1 MGAGSGRG
9 TDFQGFLILSLKLIT
24 KPMSKE
30 KVVLAYSGG
39 LDTSVIV
46 HWLASQGY
54 DVIALCLDLGQK
66 VENLDEIRQKGL
78 KAGAVDVLIE
88 DVRKEFVEDY
98 VFRAIEWNAVYEGT
112 YLLGT
117 SLARPLISKKQ
128 IEAAERFG
136 ASTVSH
142 GATGKG
148 NDQVRFELGY
158 YALNPDIKIIA
169 PWKVPEF
176 YQRYPGRAQLIEYA
190 QQNGIPVKATAE
202 QPWSTD
208 ENLMHI
214 SFESGML
221 EDPWQEPKEEMFEL
235 SQSPKNAPDQEQILT
250 IDFEEGLPVR
260 LDGQEFEPVELLT
273 ELNEI
278 GGRHGI
284 GRVDLVES
292 RFVGMKSRGVYET
305 PGGTILNI
313 AHRAMESLTLDRGVI
328 QLKDSLMPR
337 FSQLVYNG
345 FWFSPEM
352 EILLEMGRST
362 QKRVS
367 GTVRLKLYRGNC
379 MVTGRKSDNSLYD
392 EDIATMEADEGNYDP
407 RDSNGF
413 IRLNALP
420 LRIHRRLTSK
430 A

>member
-1 MGAGSGRG
+1 
-9 TDFQGFLILSLKLIT
+9 
-24 KPMSKE
+24 MSKE

-46 HWLASQGY
+46 HWLTSQGY

-235 SQSPKNAPDQEQILT
+235 SQSPKKAPDQEQILT

-260 LDGQEFEPVELLT
+260 LDGQEFEPVDLLT

-328 QLKDSLMPR
+328 HLKDSLMPR

>member
-1 MGAGSGRG
+1 
-9 TDFQGFLILSLKLIT
+9 
-24 KPMSKE
+24 
-30 KVVLAYSGG
+30 
-39 LDTSVIV
+39 
-46 HWLASQGY
+46 
-54 DVIALCLDLGQK
+54 IALCLDLGQK

-235 SQSPKNAPDQEQILT
+235 SQSPKNAPDLEQILT

-260 LDGQEFEPVELLT
+260 LDAQEFAPVDLLT

-328 QLKDSLMPR
+328 HLKDSLMPR

>member
-1 MGAGSGRG
+1 
-9 TDFQGFLILSLKLIT
+9 
-24 KPMSKE
+24 MSKE

-46 HWLASQGY
+46 HWLASKGY

-78 KAGAVDVLIE
+78 KAGAVEVLIE

-190 QQNGIPVKATAE
+190 KQNGIPVKATAE

-260 LDGQEFEPVELLT
+260 LDGQEFAPVDLLT

-328 QLKDSLMPR
+328 HLKDSLMPR

>member
-1 MGAGSGRG
+1 
-9 TDFQGFLILSLKLIT
+9 
-24 KPMSKE
+24 MSKE

-260 LDGQEFEPVELLT
+260 IDAQEFEPVDLLT

>member
-1 MGAGSGRG
+1 M
-9 TDFQGFLILSLKLIT
+9 
-24 KPMSKE
+24 
-30 KVVLAYSGG
+30 
-39 LDTSVIV
+39 
-46 HWLASQGY
+46 
-54 DVIALCLDLGQK
+54 
-66 VENLDEIRQKGL
+66 
-78 KAGAVDVLIE
+78 
-88 DVRKEFVEDY
+88 
-98 VFRAIEWNAVYEGT
+98 
-112 YLLGT
+112 
-117 SLARPLISKKQ
+117 
-128 IEAAERFG
+128 
-136 ASTVSH
+136 
-142 GATGKG
+142 
-148 NDQVRFELGY
+148 
-158 YALNPDIKIIA
+158 
-169 PWKVPEF
+169 
-176 YQRYPGRAQLIEYA
+176 IEYA

-260 LDGQEFEPVELLT
+260 LDGQEFETVDLLT

-328 QLKDSLMPR
+328 HLKDSLMPR

>member
-1 MGAGSGRG
+1 M
-9 TDFQGFLILSLKLIT
+9 
-24 KPMSKE
+24 
-30 KVVLAYSGG
+30 
-39 LDTSVIV
+39 
-46 HWLASQGY
+46 
-54 DVIALCLDLGQK
+54 
-66 VENLDEIRQKGL
+66 
-78 KAGAVDVLIE
+78 
-88 DVRKEFVEDY
+88 
-98 VFRAIEWNAVYEGT
+98 
-112 YLLGT
+112 
-117 SLARPLISKKQ
+117 
-128 IEAAERFG
+128 
-136 ASTVSH
+136 
-142 GATGKG
+142 
-148 NDQVRFELGY
+148 
-158 YALNPDIKIIA
+158 
-169 PWKVPEF
+169 
-176 YQRYPGRAQLIEYA
+176 IEYA

-260 LDGQEFEPVELLT
+260 LDEQEFAPVDLLT

-328 QLKDSLMPR
+328 HLKDSLMPR

>member
-1 MGAGSGRG
+1 
-9 TDFQGFLILSLKLIT
+9 
-24 KPMSKE
+24 MSKE

-260 LDGQEFEPVELLT
+260 LDGQEFQPVDLLT

-328 QLKDSLMPR
+328 HLKDSLMPR

-367 GTVRLKLYRGNC
+367 GIVRLKLYRGNC

>member
-1 MGAGSGRG
+1 
-9 TDFQGFLILSLKLIT
+9 
-24 KPMSKE
+24 MSKE

-260 LDGQEFEPVELLT
+260 LDGQEFETVDLLT

-328 QLKDSLMPR
+328 HLKDSLMPR

>member
-1 MGAGSGRG
+1 
-9 TDFQGFLILSLKLIT
+9 
-24 KPMSKE
+24 MSKE

-98 VFRAIEWNAVYEGT
+98 VFRAIEWNVVYEGT

-260 LDGQEFEPVELLT
+260 LDGQEFAPVDLLT

-328 QLKDSLMPR
+328 HLKDSLMPR

>member
-1 MGAGSGRG
+1 
-9 TDFQGFLILSLKLIT
+9 
-24 KPMSKE
+24 MSKE

-235 SQSPKNAPDQEQILT
+235 SQSPKNAPDQEQILI

-260 LDGQEFEPVELLT
+260 LDGQEFAPVDLLT

-328 QLKDSLMPR
+328 HLKDSLMPR

>member
-1 MGAGSGRG
+1 
-9 TDFQGFLILSLKLIT
+9 
-24 KPMSKE
+24 MSKE

-235 SQSPKNAPDQEQILT
+235 SQSPQNAPDQEQILT

-260 LDGQEFEPVELLT
+260 LDGQDFEPVDLLT

-328 QLKDSLMPR
+328 HLKDSLMPR

>member
-1 MGAGSGRG
+1 
-9 TDFQGFLILSLKLIT
+9 
-24 KPMSKE
+24 MSKD

>member
-1 MGAGSGRG
+1 
-9 TDFQGFLILSLKLIT
+9 
-24 KPMSKE
+24 MSKE

-78 KAGAVDVLIE
+78 KAGAVEVLIE

-235 SQSPKNAPDQEQILT
+235 SQSPKNAPDLEQILT

-260 LDGQEFEPVELLT
+260 LDGQEFETVDLLT

-328 QLKDSLMPR
+328 HLKDSLMPR

>member
-1 MGAGSGRG
+1 
-9 TDFQGFLILSLKLIT
+9 
-24 KPMSKE
+24 MSKE

-66 VENLDEIRQKGL
+66 VENLDEIRHKGL

-260 LDGQEFEPVELLT
+260 LDGQEFEPVDLLT

-328 QLKDSLMPR
+328 HLKDSLMPR

>member
-1 MGAGSGRG
+1 
-9 TDFQGFLILSLKLIT
+9 
-24 KPMSKE
+24 MSKE

-46 HWLASQGY
+46 HWLTSQGY
-54 DVIALCLDLGQK
+54 DVIGLCLDLGQK

-78 KAGAVDVLIE
+78 KAGAVEVLIE
-88 DVRKEFVEDY
+88 DVRKEFVEEY
-98 VFRAIEWNAVYEGT
+98 VLRAIEWNAVYEGT

-117 SLARPLISKKQ
+117 SLARPLIAKKQ

-158 YALNPDIKIIA
+158 YALKPDIKIIA

-190 QQNGIPVKATAE
+190 QQNGIPVKATTE

-221 EDPWQEPKEEMFEL
+221 EDPWQEPREEMFEL
-235 SQSPKNAPDQEQILT
+235 SQSPKNAPDQEQTLT
-250 IDFEEGLPVR
+250 IDFEEGTPR
-260 LDGQEFEPVELLT
+260 TLDGQVYEPVDLLT
-273 ELNEI
+273 KLNEI
-278 GGRHGI
+278 GGRNGI

-328 QLKDSLMPR
+328 NLKDSLMPR

-352 EILLEMGRST
+352 EILLGMGRST

>member
-1 MGAGSGRG
+1 
-9 TDFQGFLILSLKLIT
+9 
-24 KPMSKE
+24 MSKE

-235 SQSPKNAPDQEQILT
+235 SQSPKNAPDLEQILT

-260 LDGQEFEPVELLT
+260 IDGQEFAPVDLLT

-328 QLKDSLMPR
+328 HLKDSLMPR

>member
-1 MGAGSGRG
+1 
-9 TDFQGFLILSLKLIT
+9 
-24 KPMSKE
+24 MSNE

-260 LDGQEFEPVELLT
+260 LDGQKFEPVELLT

-328 QLKDSLMPR
+328 HLKDSLMPR

>member
-1 MGAGSGRG
+1 
-9 TDFQGFLILSLKLIT
+9 
-24 KPMSKE
+24 MSKE

-250 IDFEEGLPVR
+250 IDFDEGLPVR
-260 LDGQEFEPVELLT
+260 LDGQEFAPVDLLT

-328 QLKDSLMPR
+328 HLKDSLMPR

>member
-1 MGAGSGRG
+1 
-9 TDFQGFLILSLKLIT
+9 
-24 KPMSKE
+24 MSKE

-78 KAGAVDVLIE
+78 KAGAMDVLIE

-250 IDFEEGLPVR
+250 IDFEEGLPVK
-260 LDGQEFEPVELLT
+260 LDGQEFAPVDLLT

-328 QLKDSLMPR
+328 HLKDSLMPR

-379 MVTGRKSDNSLYD
+379 MVTGRKSDYSLYD

-420 LRIHRRLTSK
+420 LRIHRRLSSK

>member
-1 MGAGSGRG
+1 
-9 TDFQGFLILSLKLIT
+9 
-24 KPMSKE
+24 MSKE
-30 KVVLAYSGG
+30 KIVLAYSGG

-158 YALNPDIKIIA
+158 YALNPDIKIVA

-260 LDGQEFEPVELLT
+260 LDGQEFAPVDLLT

-328 QLKDSLMPR
+328 HLKDSLMPR

>member
-1 MGAGSGRG
+1 
-9 TDFQGFLILSLKLIT
+9 
-24 KPMSKE
+24 MSKE

-260 LDGQEFEPVELLT
+260 IDGQEFAPVDLLT

-328 QLKDSLMPR
+328 HLKDSLMPR

-362 QKRVS
+362 QERVS

>member
-1 MGAGSGRG
+1 
-9 TDFQGFLILSLKLIT
+9 
-24 KPMSKE
+24 MSKE

-176 YQRYPGRAQLIEYA
+176 YQCYPGRAQLIEYA

-250 IDFEEGLPVR
+250 IDFEEGLPGR
-260 LDGQEFEPVELLT
+260 NDGQEFEPVDLLT

-328 QLKDSLMPR
+328 HLKDSLMPR

>member
-1 MGAGSGRG
+1 
-9 TDFQGFLILSLKLIT
+9 
-24 KPMSKE
+24 MSKE

-260 LDGQEFEPVELLT
+260 LDGHEFEPVELLT

-328 QLKDSLMPR
+328 HLKDSLMPR

>member
-1 MGAGSGRG
+1 
-9 TDFQGFLILSLKLIT
+9 
-24 KPMSKE
+24 MSKE

-260 LDGQEFEPVELLT
+260 LDGQEFEPVDLLT